1 MTKDKKY
8 SIGID
13 VGGTKIGGAL
23 FDGEKVVAD
32 YTLGTPKDNFEHFLI
47 MIKAVIDPLLE
58 KAAEMK
64 IKINGVG
71 IGIAGAM
78 DKERKKMLYSPNIPI
93 LDNVNLFEKIGDF
106 LGMPVIIDNDADCFV
121 RAEAL
126 AGAGKN
132 YKNIYGLII
141 GTGIGGGWWH
151 NNEVYQG
158 AHGGASEIDA
168 IIIDIASRLNFE
180 ESYHKIMQ
188 NNPRKMSQEAII
200 GDPLAEQ
207 VYSEFGRQLGVVL
220 SNIANVIDPE
230 IFVLGGG
237 AIASGDLFLS
247 AAKKEMKLHIS
258 SSEAAKKIKVVKS
271 KLGANAG
278 AIGAACLVK

>member
-1 MTKDKKY
+1 M
-8 SIGID
+8 
-13 VGGTKIGGAL
+13 L
-23 FDGEKVVAD
+23 
-32 YTLGTPKDNFEHFLI
+32 
-47 MIKAVIDPLLE
+47 KAVIDPLLE
-58 KAAEMK
+58 KTAEMK

-71 IGIAGAM
+71 IGVAGVM
-78 DKERKKMLYSPNIPI
+78 DETGKMLCAPNIPI
-93 LDNVNLFEKIGDF
+93 LENINLFEKIGNF
-106 LGMPVIIDNDADCFV
+106 LEMPVKLDNDSKCFV

-126 AGAGKN
+126 VGAGKN

-151 NNEVYQG
+151 NGEVYQG
-158 AHGGASEIDA
+158 AHRGASEVDA
-168 IIIDIASRLNFE
+168 MIIDIASGLNFE
-180 ESYHKIMQ
+180 EGYHKIMQ
-188 NNPRKMSQEAII
+188 NNPGKMSQEAII

-207 VYSEFGRQLGVVL
+207 VYSEFARRLGIVL

-237 AIASGDLFLS
+237 AIDSGDLFLS
-247 AAKKEMKLHIS
+247 AAKKEMKLHIN

-278 AIGAACLVK
+278 AIGAACLIE